1 MELAVEGM
9 WEGRENRIAACDVS
23 KSNISKLL
31 HCSLVNIDGFD
42 PDFLVVVADSPTGVV
57 EGQVGSGCSAGLEQ
71 WLLLHSGVAL
81 GCPNISPAFPHREK
95 E

>member
-1 MELAVEGM
+1 M

-42 PDFLVVVADSPTGVV
+42 PDFLVVVALPLALWRDRLAVAAVLGWS
-57 EGQVGSGCSAGLEQ
+57 SGCFFTQG
-71 WLLLHSGVAL
+71 
-81 GCPNISPAFPHREK
+81 
-95 E
+95 